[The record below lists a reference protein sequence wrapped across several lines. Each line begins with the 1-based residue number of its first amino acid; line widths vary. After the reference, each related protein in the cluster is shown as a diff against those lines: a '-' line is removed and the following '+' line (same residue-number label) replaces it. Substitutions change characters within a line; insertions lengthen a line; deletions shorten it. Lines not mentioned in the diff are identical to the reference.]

1 MVVVLLAVTGRKR
14 KEQVRKTETSQKSP
28 ATSHVSLAR
37 QVRPMAFP
45 ILKENLRKQ
54 SFFFFSLYNEES
66 VWADIHYTRPL
77 VTVPQSPKKRVTFTV
92 EKETSGTQEG
102 TSRVYMVGHWY
113 IVQCVGVLVAHGAEI
128 LMGGWWDVRR
138 LGESI

>member
-14 KEQVRKTETSQKSP
+14 KEQVRKRETSQKSP

-54 SFFFFSLYNEES
+54 SFFFFLYIMRNLYGQTFIIPVLWSLFHS
-66 VWADIHYTRPL
+66 LPR
-77 VTVPQSPKKRVTFTV
+77 K
-92 EKETSGTQEG
+92 G
-102 TSRVYMVGHWY
+102 
-113 IVQCVGVLVAHGAEI
+113 
-128 LMGGWWDVRR
+128 
-138 LGESI
+138 